1 MIMDKIKELE
11 KQIKEI
17 QETTEKKV
25 KELQESIV
33 KIKEENNKIQR
44 EKWYTCIDV
53 NPEGEF
59 CLYEYSDG
67 LTTEKYDNWNYFLS
81 AVNASNFLNTLNE
94 LKELQ
99 HYHDIYCPE
108 YVPDWN
114 NTNEEKWYIIFSTS
128 TKKYCYDCAFNVYR
142 TTIYFDSEETAEKV
156 CDELNK
162 EL

>member
-1 MIMDKIKELE
+1 MDKIKELE

-25 KELQESIV
+25 KELQENIA
-33 KIKEENNKIQR
+33 KIKEEDKIQR
-44 EKWYTCIDV
+44 EKWYTSIEV
-53 NPEGEF
+53 NSEGEF
-59 CLYEYSDG
+59 CLWENSDG
-67 LTTEKYDNWNYFLS
+67 LTTKRYDNWNYFLS
-81 AVNASNFLNTLNE
+81 AVNASNFLITLNE

-108 YVPDWN
+108 YMPDWN
-114 NTNEEKWYIIFSTS
+114 NKEEKWYIIFDESI
-128 TKKYCYDCAFNVYR
+128 KKYCYDYTFNLHR
-142 TTIYFDSEETAEKV
+142 TAIYFDSEETAKRV